1 MSLSTGKSYKLYCV
15 LRWLWLLLK
24 NSSETSQSIRIPS
37 LTEKILSLYCTYKSL
52 ISVCSALF
60 LVLSQLW
67 ADGSKSCNQSLV
79 TIFGSVLR
87 LTRRGR
93 LAVMCQY
100 QVNPVKV
107 FVEGYQRAECMCWS
121 SVTALPV
128 AIVREGGTIIFSHVF
143 STCSHPPQ
151 TNFSPLLGAYQSTV
165 IKDHRHC
172 YELTSKANASHQL
185 NNFRERW
192 REHRKTPALS

>member
-1 MSLSTGKSYKLYCV
+1 MS
-15 LRWLWLLLK
+15 RWLSHVI
-24 NSSETSQSIRIPS
+24 NPRSQSS
-37 LTEKILSLYCTYKSL
+37 
-52 ISVCSALF
+52 
-60 LVLSQLW
+60 
-67 ADGSKSCNQSLV
+67 
-79 TIFGSVLR
+79 GSVLR

-107 FVEGYQRAECMCWS
+107 FVEGYQRAEFIECHLFM
-121 SVTALPV
+121 TALPV
-128 AIVREGGTIIFSHVF
+128 AIVREWGIIIFSHVF

-151 TNFSPLLGAYQSTV
+151 INFFPLLGAYQSTV

-192 REHRKTPALS
+192 REQRDSCFDVVLAAQWVLSSHQSHVQGSKED